1 MNDEQFEQRV
11 RETARR
17 IADADRPAP
26 RSLHARVAGIPA
38 EHPRPIRRAWSG
50 MMLPLAGAAAALV
63 VVVVVAALIA
73 ATLPRK
79 NALVPG
85 TSSIPSPSPSPIA
98 SPAAPASR
106 APGAVALPDGLTN
119 RAWVEMGP
127 TEATSPYAA
136 GMLDDSAHLELPAN
150 ERPLGVSGNLVVSL
164 VSLGATGK
172 DELIVRDV
180 TAGAVVSRAAV
191 PAQVVPTAVAMAPD
205 TLYFL
210 VQSGPTLAN
219 PAVYRLDLSTGFATP
234 FALNM
239 LANVLVASPS
249 GRTLVACGTPGL
261 GASAVTMMRP
271 LAGIPYVQFSV
282 KGVAIATTDT
292 TLVTYGANTLYG
304 YSFAT
309 QRLLWTIPNVLFER
323 GYVTS
328 DGSRFVIQTGAGNVT
343 GAGRGLPSSALEN
356 RIAIVDIGTGALRDL
371 VAVPQSQPGYH
382 LWTEV
387 SNDQAAVL
395 IQPDYFPQ
403 AAFEAGRGAL
413 TPTVLDLATGTLTP
427 HAFTLTERAP
437 QTTVSPAPL
446 PSTTPSF
453 PVTGHLVGRTPLPST
468 PLGPLWITVADGA
481 PWIALGGDPQGT
493 VERIDPASGK
503 VTETVKVGFAPSAL
517 AAYGTS
523 LWVTNSTGASAY
535 PPGPYVNTVQRID
548 TRTGQILTTVPLLL
562 PGSLVA
568 DGSGAWVVSAQHS
581 LVHVSSTGQ
590 VLGSVVLA
598 AGSPSQDLPVSVAIA
613 GGRIW
618 VVLAHGGASDV
629 TLEAIDPATLKIALT
644 TDVAQGLGW
653 LVATSNALYGAQV
666 SGTTTF
672 AWTRIDL
679 QTGRVIVLGKLPV
692 HPAQFEG
699 VAVTADGAWV
709 LDPGMP
715 PTEAPRVIPF
725 DPATGRQTGA
735 GVPASGS
742 FGDFLVAIGHD
753 VWTLG
758 SEVDHFRF

>member
-11 RETARR
+11 RDAARR

-26 RSLHARVAGIPA
+26 GSLHARVAGIPA
-38 EHPRPIRRAWSG
+38 EHLHAVVGRRWFG
-50 MMLPLAGAAAALV
+50 GGLRLAGAALALV
-63 VVVVVAALIA
+63 ILAVAVALLA
-73 ATLPRK
+73 STLPRN

-127 TEATSPYAA
+127 TEAAPPYAA

-180 TAGAVVSRAAV
+180 TAGTVVSRAAV
-191 PAQVVPTAVAMAPD
+191 PAQVVPTAVAMAPG
-205 TLYFL
+205 TLYLL
-210 VQSGPTLAN
+210 VQSGPALAN
-219 PAVYRLDLSTGFATP
+219 PAVYRLDLSSGFATP

-239 LANVLVASPS
+239 LASVLVASPS

-282 KGVAIATTDT
+282 QGIAVATNDT
-292 TLVTYGANTLYG
+292 TLITYGGHTLYG

-309 QRLLWTIPNVLFER
+309 RRLAWTIPDVLFDR
-323 GYVTS
+323 GYVTT
-328 DGSRFVIQTGAGNVT
+328 DGSSFVIQTGLDPTFTGNQ
-343 GAGRGLPSSALEN
+343 GAGLPAAALPS
-356 RIAIVDIGTGALRDL
+356 RIAIVSFGGALREL
-371 VAVPQSQPGYH
+371 VTAPEGTPGYH
-382 LWTEV
+382 LWTQV
-387 SNDQAAVL
+387 SNDHAAVL
-395 IQPDYFPQ
+395 LQPGEFPQ
-403 AAFEAGRGAL
+403 AAFEAGHGSL
-413 TPTVLDLATGTLTP
+413 SPTVLDLATAKLTP
-427 HAFTLTERAP
+427 HAFTLTEAA
-437 QTTVSPAPL
+437 PAPTATPS

-453 PVTGHLVGRTPLPST
+453 PVTGRLVGRTPLPST
-468 PLGPLWITVADGA
+468 AGGPLWITVADGA
-481 PWIALGGDPQGT
+481 PWITLGGDPQGT
-493 VERIDPASGK
+493 VERIDPTSGK

-523 LWVTNSTGASAY
+523 LWVTNSTGASAH

-548 TRTGQILTTVPLLL
+548 TTTGHILATVPLEL
-562 PGSLVA
+562 PGQLVA

-581 LVHVSSTGQ
+581 LVHVSPTGQ
-590 VLGSVVLA
+590 MLGSVVLA
-598 AGSPSQDLPVSVAIA
+598 SGSPSQDLPVSVAIA

-629 TLEAIDPATLKIALT
+629 TLEAIDPANLKIVLT
-644 TDVAQGLGW
+644 TEVAQGLGW

-679 QTGRVIVLGKLPV
+679 QTGRVTMLGDLPV

-709 LDPGMP
+709 LDPGAP
-715 PTEAPRVIPF
+715 PAQTPRVIPF
-725 DPATGRQTGA
+725 DPMTGRQTGA
-735 GVPASGS
+735 GVQLTGS
-742 FGDFLVAIGHD
+742 FGDFMVASGRD

-758 SEVDHFRF
+758 SEVDHLRF